1 MRASNGG
8 LGMGGLALMISMGG
22 LGFLLADGIDRLLAT
37 YDPSSTDEKPK
48 DKFTSDGAGT
58 LANTLNVASMPNWMR
73 LTAGVG
79 LTAAPA
85 VGSMYVRNPL
95 ARASLE
101 GAALGA
107 GISTLKT
114 LWNNVIMPLLLP
126 KETDTATLQKSYI
139 ARLYPAEAAAH
150 INKAKTPPQ
159 TAVSSAG
166 SGALSDADTG
176 VGDVGPFALQGDSP
190 YPDAAQALRAGV
202 SGDSPYPDA
211 GQALRSAT
219 GVQDSSP
226 YPDAAQALR
235 RAAGVG
241 YEPGPP
247 PGSGPGPKADPH
259 ADPSCNC
266 LGDPFLG
273 FAALGD
279 EPEKDSLFTMQ

>member
-1 MRASNGG
+1 
-8 LGMGGLALMISMGG
+8 MGGLALMIGMGG
-22 LGFLLADGIDRLLAT
+22 FGFLLADGVDRLLAT
-37 YDPSSTDEKPK
+37 YNPSSTDEKPK

-58 LANTLNVASMPNWMR
+58 LANTLNIASMPNWMR
-73 LTAGVG
+73 LAAGGG
-79 LTAAPA
+79 LTLAPA
-85 VGSMYVRNPL
+85 VGSRYVRNPL
-95 ARASLE
+95 LRASLE

-114 LWNNVIMPLLLP
+114 LWNNVVMPLLLP
-126 KETDTATLQKSYI
+126 KETDTKTLQESYI

-150 INKAKTPPQ
+150 INKSKTPPQ
-159 TAVSSAG
+159 TAVSSSG
-166 SGALSDADTG
+166 SGALSDAG

-190 YPDAAQALRAGV
+190 YPDAGQALRTATGV
-202 SGDSPYPDA
+202 HGDSPYPSA
-211 GQALRSAT
+211 AQALRTAT
-219 GVQDSSP
+219 GVHDSSP

-279 EPEKDSLFTMQ
+279 EPEKDTLFTVQ